1 MVRFVPNQFSIFAFH
16 QYKNMEIDER
26 IFQEMVSFYGKNFS
40 LPPLS
45 AKIYSYLIFDFE
57 RKGVCFDHLVE
68 ALHVSKS
75 SVSSNLQLLL
85 TANLI
90 KDFTP
95 IDERKRFFVINEDY
109 IKIRFEEIVKRMTT
123 EIRILDELHAFRNQN
138 DDHHNQKFEIYK
150 SLLNKNI
157 DNIREMLTKY

>member
-75 SVSSNLQLLL
+75 SVSLAAS
-85 TANLI
+85 
-90 KDFTP
+90 
-95 IDERKRFFVINEDY
+95 
-109 IKIRFEEIVKRMTT
+109 
-123 EIRILDELHAFRNQN
+123 
-138 DDHHNQKFEIYK
+138 
-150 SLLNKNI
+150 
-157 DNIREMLTKY
+157 